1 MPRLICKIP
10 YIKAGRAM
18 TQRAGGYVKYVST
31 REGVERTEKKLD
43 SDKELLPA
51 TKGQR
56 ELVGQLAHDFPESQ
70 STFEYQDYVSAST
83 RKSASEYIS
92 RTLEEH
98 YDEVAGRENYV
109 RYISDRP
116 RVQRLGSHGLFTSTD
131 NPVVLSQVAEEV
143 EHHPGNIWTPI
154 FSLKREDASR
164 LGYDN
169 AQRWKELLTSH
180 APKIAEMMKIPLN
193 DFRWYAA
200 FHDEGS
206 HPHVHMICYSA
217 DGKSGFLTKE
227 GLDQIRS
234 MLARD
239 IFEQDMISI
248 YKEQTH
254 RRNEL
259 GSTVRETLEQLI
271 VQIQSGT
278 AENPKLGQLM
288 EQLSER
294 LQHTSGKKKYGY
306 LPPTVKAQVDNI
318 VDVLAE
324 VPQVKKTYA
333 LWYEMREEVLRNYK
347 DSMPPRIPLSQ
358 QKEFRSIK
366 NIVISEAERLGKI
379 SSVFSDDDIEL
390 EETDEPEF
398 KDSDDMKAIWRQA
411 AEYQK
416 CKEILYENDSP
427 PEEKRAAISSLEQ
440 LYDSGFVVAAHLL
453 GKAYRDGVVD
463 DADPSSAEWWF
474 HKSASDGNDYSQY
487 ALGKLLES
495 QERYLEAADW
505 LKQAAD
511 QNNRYAQYRLAKLLL
526 TQDELL
532 GDIDEAFRLLTSSA
546 ESGNQYAQ
554 YTLGKLYLLGKDVPQ
569 DQETAIRWFTM
580 AAGQGNQNAQYFLQH
595 IEDWRRAAISQGIGR
610 LMHHLGNLFRAQAPA
625 EPTQPVKV
633 VDRKLLRKIRE
644 KKAALGIKSEG
655 MQHRY

>member
-1 MPRLICKIP
+1 MSRLICKIP
-10 YIKAGRAM
+10 YIKAGRAV
-18 TQRAGGYVKYVST
+18 TQRAGGYIKYIST
-31 REGVERTEKKLD
+31 REGVEKLEQK
-43 SDKELLPA
+43 SVHDKELLPA
-51 TKGQR
+51 TKKQQKMVR
-56 ELVGQLAHDFPESQ
+56 QLTHDFPESR
-70 STFEYQDYVSAST
+70 STFEYEDYKSAPT
-83 RKSASEYIS
+83 RKAASEFIS

-116 RVQRLGSHGLFTSTD
+116 RVQRLGSHGLFTGSD
-131 NPVVLSQVAEEV
+131 KPVVLSQVAEEV

-154 FSLKREDASR
+154 LSLKREDASR

-169 AQRWKELLTSH
+169 AQRWKDLLTSH
-180 APKIAEMMKIPLN
+180 APEIAQMMKIPLKE
-193 DFRWYAA
+193 FRWYAA

-217 DGKSGFLTKE
+217 DGKSGFLTKD

-248 YKEQTH
+248 YKEQTQ
-254 RRNEL
+254 RRDDL
-259 GSTVRETLEQLI
+259 SDTARETLEQLI
-271 VQIQSGT
+271 VQIQSGA
-278 AENPKLGQLM
+278 AENPRLGQLM

-306 LPPTVKAQVDNI
+306 LPPAVKAQVDEI
-318 VDVLAE
+318 VEELEKD
-324 VPQVKKTYA
+324 PQVEKAYA
-333 LWYEMREEVLRNYK
+333 LWYDMREEVLRSYK
-347 DSMPPRIPLSQ
+347 DSMPPRVPLSQ

-366 NIVISEAERLGKI
+366 NIIVTEADRLGKL
-379 SSVFSDDDIEL
+379 SSIFIEDDTGPKEA
-390 EETDEPEF
+390 DEPDF
-398 KDSDDMKAIWRQA
+398 KPSDEMKTVWQQA
-411 AEYQK
+411 AEYRN
-416 CKEILYENDSP
+416 CKEILYESEAP
-427 PEEKRAAISSLEQ
+427 PEEKRAALASLEQ

-453 GKAYRDGVVD
+453 GKVYRDGVIAEPD
-463 DADPSSAEWWF
+463 ENAAEWWF
-474 HKSASDGNDYSQY
+474 HKSASAGNDYSQY

-495 QERYLEAADW
+495 QGRINEAAEW
-505 LKQAAD
+505 LSQAAD
-511 QNNRYAQYRLAKLLL
+511 QSNRYAQYRLAKLLL
-526 TQDELL
+526 TGE
-532 GDIDEAFRLLTSSA
+532 DIPKDVEEAVRLLTASA
-546 ESGNQYAQ
+546 EQGNQYAQ
-554 YTLGKLYLLGKDVPQ
+554 YTLGKLYLLGKEVPQ
-569 DQETAIRWFTM
+569 DRQAATHWFTM
-580 AAGQGNQNAQYFLQH
+580 AADQGNQYAQYFLQH

>member
-1 MPRLICKIP
+1 MK
-10 YIKAGRAM
+10 YI
-18 TQRAGGYVKYVST
+18 ST
-31 REGVERTEKKLD
+31 REGVERTEKKLTP
-43 SDKELLPA
+43 DKELLPA

-116 RVQRLGSHGLFTSTD
+116 RVQRLGSHGLFTGTD

-154 FSLKREDASR
+154 LSLKREDAFR
-164 LGYDN
+164 LGYDS

-180 APKIAEMMKIPLN
+180 APEIAEMMKIPLN

-227 GLDQIRS
+227 GLEQIRS
-234 MLARD
+234 MLARN

-294 LQHTSGKKKYGY
+294 LQHTTGKMKYGY
-306 LPPTVKAQVDNI
+306 LPPAVKTQVDDI
-318 VDVLAE
+318 IEELAKDPRVE
-324 VPQVKKTYA
+324 KAYA
-333 LWYEMREEVLRNYK
+333 IWYDMREEVLRSYK
-347 DSMPPRIPLSQ
+347 DSMPPRVPLSQ

-366 NIVISEAERLGKI
+366 NIVVNEADRLGKL
-379 SSVFSDDDIEL
+379 SSIFIEDDTGPKEV
-390 EETDEPEF
+390 DEPDF
-398 KDSDDMKAIWRQA
+398 KLSDEMKTVWQQA
-411 AEYQK
+411 AEYRN
-416 CKEILYENDSP
+416 CKELLYESDVP
-427 PEEKRAAISSLEQ
+427 PEEKRAAIASLER

-453 GKAYRDGVVD
+453 GKVYRDGVIAEPD
-463 DADPSSAEWWF
+463 ENAAEWWF
-474 HKSASDGNDYSQY
+474 HKSASAGNDYSQY

-495 QERYLEAADW
+495 QGRINEAAEW
-505 LKQAAD
+505 LSQAAD
-511 QNNRYAQYRLAKLLL
+511 QSNRYAQYRLAKLLL
-526 TQDELL
+526 TGE
-532 GDIDEAFRLLTSSA
+532 DIPKDVEEAVRLLTASA
-546 ESGNQYAQ
+546 EQGNQYAQ
-554 YTLGKLYLLGKDVPQ
+554 YTLGKLYLLGKEVPQ
-569 DQETAIRWFTM
+569 DRQAATHWFTM
-580 AAGQGNQNAQYFLQH
+580 AADQGNQYAQYFLQH

-610 LMHHLGNLFRAQAPA
+610 LMHHLGNLFRVQAPA